1 MCRGVTCRRTGT
13 RRTTAVARAIR
24 RALDVVPQSSGTVL
38 ELAAGTGR
46 LTRML
51 RARFPYVIGV
61 PPRRASRQQRSEPV
75 RVPSATPFVRHTL
88 RRVKAML
95 RAAQPE
101 DAPRISVLLDQLGWV
116 VPPEKVVVELSAS
129 PSTEVVVAELD
140 RDVVGLIAVT
150 TRRQFQRAGN
160 LITIDTLVVDERHC
174 SRGIGE
180 QLVGVALEAAARS
193 GAQAVEAVSAL
204 RRVEARRFYERL
216 GFEITANYFV
226 RTC

>member
-1 MCRGVTCRRTGT
+1 
-13 RRTTAVARAIR
+13 
-24 RALDVVPQSSGTVL
+24 
-38 ELAAGTGR
+38 
-46 LTRML
+46 
-51 RARFPYVIGV
+51 
-61 PPRRASRQQRSEPV
+61 
-75 RVPSATPFVRHTL
+75 VRHTL

-160 LITIDTLVVDERHC
+160 LITIDTLVVDERHR